1 MKFLYRYQNS
11 ENVTIEGVIKARGRS
26 AAYSRLRK
34 QGIKPMSVS
43 RLPLTLGDKVFFA
56 LAGLAALAAVV
67 ALVAGLMWLGS
78 ARTRRKM
85 EMELEKGAGAAA
97 VQAVQATQADAAERK
112 GRPARALE
120 RQYVRGDRIRLEK
133 ALKTLFASPGD
144 QFLAAY
150 AEPGRKADAPFT
162 PEVAAD
168 LEKTLNEPITVY
180 DDELTECVDMK
191 RIVAGMKA
199 ELRKYIADGGTF
211 EEYAS
216 ELDARQQEEIAFRAK
231 VEENLAELVKS
242 ASKEELYTAW
252 LKAEASLK
260 AWGIAPVAMPR
271 ELQGYQP
278 EWDFEE

>member
-1 MKFLYRYQNS
+1 MKFLYKYQNS
-11 ENVTIEGVIKARGRS
+11 ENITIEGVIKARGRS
-26 AAYSRLRK
+26 AAYSKLRS

-43 RLPLTLGDKVFFA
+43 RLPLTLGDKVLFA
-56 LAGLAALAAVV
+56 FMAALCIAAVA
-67 ALVAGLMWLGS
+67 ALVVGLMWLGS
-78 ARTRRKM
+78 ARTRRSI
-85 EMELEKGAGAAA
+85 ELEKESTPTAAA
-97 VQAVQATQADAAERK
+97 PVAPVADSAPRK

-133 ALKTLFASPGD
+133 ALKSLFTNPGD

-150 AEPGRKADAPFT
+150 AEPGRKADASFT
-162 PEVAAD
+162 PEIAAD
-168 LEKTLNEPITVY
+168 LEKNLNEPITVY

-191 RIVAGMKA
+191 RIVSGMKA
-199 ELRKYIADGGTF
+199 ELRRFIADGGTF

-216 ELDARQQEEIAFRAK
+216 ELASRQQEEILFRAK

-252 LKAEASLK
+252 LKSEASLK
-260 AWGIAPVAMPR
+260 AWGIAPIAMPR

-278 EWDFEE
+278 EWDFDE